1 MKKQTKQTKEKKPNF
16 FVRMFMDNNDIN
28 EKSIVGFGAFLMMM
42 VCLGVDIYTGLH
54 GNEMPINEFIFDGF
68 LYITLG
74 SFGIASLDKFIT
86 TKNGKKEEEVY

>member
-1 MKKQTKQTKEKKPNF
+1 MTTKKQEEKKQPIF
-16 FVRMFMDNNDIN
+16 LVRMFMDDNDIN

-42 VCLGVDIYTGLH
+42 ICLGVDIYTGLH
-54 GNEMPINEFIFDGF
+54 SREMPINEFVFDGF

-86 TKNGKKEEEVY
+86 AKNGKKEEEY